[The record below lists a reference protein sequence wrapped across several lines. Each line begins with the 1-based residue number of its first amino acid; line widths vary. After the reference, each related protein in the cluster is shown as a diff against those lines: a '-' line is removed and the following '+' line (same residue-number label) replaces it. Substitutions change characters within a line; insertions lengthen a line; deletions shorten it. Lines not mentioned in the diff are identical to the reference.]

1 MADNY
6 LENHY
11 LDYLRR
17 KEEWLKKKKKSA
29 LPTARKT
36 KLRHDTDAKRKAA
49 NGLYNTIERPED
61 EAL

>member
-17 KEEWLKKKKKSA
+17 KEEWLKKKKKSDPISSPSPKPLFRGA
-29 LPTARKT
+29 FFYILENNCK
-36 KLRHDTDAKRKAA
+36 KMKK
-49 NGLYNTIERPED
+49 NNIFF
-61 EAL
+61 

>member
-17 KEEWLKKKKKSA
+17 KEDWLKKKKKLASA
-29 LPTARKT
+29 TARKT
-36 KLRHDTDAKRKAA
+36 KPRHDTDAKRNAA

>member
-29 LPTARKT
+29 LPTGRKT
-36 KLRHDTDAKRKAA
+36 KPRYDTDAKRKAA

>member
-17 KEEWLKKKKKSA
+17 KEEWLKKKKKLASA
-29 LPTARKT
+29 TARKT
-36 KLRHDTDAKRKAA
+36 KS
-49 NGLYNTIERPED
+49 GLYNTIERPED

>member
-17 KEEWLKKKKKSA
+17 KEEWLKKKKRLTTTSRLKNSGRLNA
-29 LPTARKT
+29 
-36 KLRHDTDAKRKAA
+36 DAKRNITART
-49 NGLYNTIERPED
+49 YNTIERPED